1 MDGPASNLLHA
12 WIAMRGRNNVAGA
25 VLEADSYD
33 MASWELLMWGIEA
46 ADPPQ
51 PANTLMEEQ

>member
-1 MDGPASNLLHA
+1 
-12 WIAMRGRNNVAGA
+12 MRGRNNVAGA
-25 VLEADSYD
+25 VLEADPYD